1 MAIVFAVAGGNNH
14 LYMVIA
20 TFGLIWST
28 MYFGHVAEIVNRPVD
43 LGVDV
48 RAKYWQVND
57 QNPQLLTIPELG
69 YKLNR
74 LAPNLLGYIPYG
86 FAWFPLL
93 HNFYYNTSD
102 TGDGG
107 GPPDFVY
114 AIIWSQLILFSCFGI
129 TQFVLLWRVDGPS
142 VFYWGEIS
150 YLVLSVLA
158 KGVLGLI
165 LMANVLLYDT

>member
-14 LYMVIA
+14 LYMIIA

-48 RAKYWQVND
+48 RAKYWQIND

-74 LAPNLLGYIPYG
+74 LAPNLLGYIP
-86 FAWFPLL
+86 
-93 HNFYYNTSD
+93 
-102 TGDGG
+102 
-107 GPPDFVY
+107 
-114 AIIWSQLILFSCFGI
+114 
-129 TQFVLLWRVDGPS
+129 
-142 VFYWGEIS
+142 
-150 YLVLSVLA
+150 
-158 KGVLGLI
+158 
-165 LMANVLLYDT
+165 